1 MGPWR
6 PVLVGVIALVAIA
19 AAGTAAASS
28 WVVLPPFVAAV
39 AVLVTAAMR
48 VDYFGLRRRTTD
60 WHGQVATGRAAW
72 ARMRALEE
80 QFARERRAGSVTTAT
95 TARALLIAQAELD
108 ALGRARE
115 LVDFLA
121 TDATTRVRR
130 DPCADALRAL
140 ALAELGRPAEA
151 ARIDRDLDDVAGLPV
166 VAWARAR
173 IAARGGAATRGLDA
187 IERAEASPGS
197 AVAHDLAALRARLLL
212 RLGRADDAHR
222 ALCALAATARP
233 WVERL
238 ASDRDAAVGLAARQA
253 LDLGAAYR

>member
-140 ALAELGRPAEA
+140 ALAEA